1 MVCDNE
7 SLTTSISN
15 WPVTNNEPSQIR
27 STVILSLSPYE
38 WRILKENNRP
48 AVLAVSRNIGVQGL
62 DALL

>member
-27 STVILSLSPYE
+27 SIVILSLSPYE